1 MNPTSTEFADR
12 VWQDT
17 LPALQRRRTTRRAF
31 GSGVAALLLAVLT
44 VILWPTDLP
53 AEYQWITAYETQAQG
68 ASPPSPSL
76 AVLVVDQA
84 GTRFRELRPE
94 EITDRGLN
102 LNLTL
107 EPVITSRVGDPYYQ
121 VAIPRLSTSP
131 LRSPL
136 STKPDN

>member
-53 AEYQWITAYETQAQG
+53 AEYQWITAYEAQAQG

-107 EPVITSRVGDPYYQ
+107 EPVITSRVGDPY
-121 VAIPRLSTSP
+121 
-131 LRSPL
+131 
-136 STKPDN
+136 

>member
-17 LPALQRRRTTRRAF
+17 LPALQRRRTTRHAF

-107 EPVITSRVGDPYYQ
+107 EPVITSRVGDPY
-121 VAIPRLSTSP
+121 
-131 LRSPL
+131 
-136 STKPDN
+136 